1 MGIQLLIAD
10 IRCQE
15 MTESHLPRPQGGVF
29 AARIPLIL
37 SHTSI
42 QGWGW
47 VEESP
52 DMQGLRKFAFD
63 LSMSSINMYDKTN
76 IST

>member
-10 IRCQE
+10 IGCQE
-15 MTESHLPRPQGGVF
+15 MTEPHLPRPQGGVF

-42 QGWGW
+42 QG
-47 VEESP
+47 
-52 DMQGLRKFAFD
+52 
-63 LSMSSINMYDKTN
+63 
-76 IST
+76 